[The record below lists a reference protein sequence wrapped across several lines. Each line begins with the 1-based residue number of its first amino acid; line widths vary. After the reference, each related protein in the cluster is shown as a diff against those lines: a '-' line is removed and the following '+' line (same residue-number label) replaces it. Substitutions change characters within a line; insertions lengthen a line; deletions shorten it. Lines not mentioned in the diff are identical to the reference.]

1 MSRNYSSIYKKY
13 EAEMLADADKAI
25 TECDLW
31 GWLKTY
37 VPDEGNGFMF
47 AQHPNLDRIN
57 EAMKY
62 EGHSGSSYAWTMR
75 VMEQIAKGSLT
86 IPEKVL
92 SPLDVAEA
100 YRTALPDGE
109 QQYDAMK
116 KFSDGKM
123 SYAEMRGLCG

>member
-1 MSRNYSSIYKKY
+1 
-13 EAEMLADADKAI
+13 MLADADKAI

-62 EGHSGSSYAWTMR
+62 EGHSGSSYAWTLR
-75 VMEQIAKGSLT
+75 VMEQIAKGVLK

-100 YRTALPDGE
+100 YRTVLPDGD

-116 KFSDGKM
+116 KFSDGTM
-123 SYAEMRGLCG
+123 SYAEMRTLCG